1 MSTINVSRKPTY
13 SYLKPFIVENK
24 TTQTKIHEN
33 LDLPFLS
40 VRIPKERLSLL
51 RLQQSKHRNSP
62 FCLVL
67 SQLLLYLRIITVTTQ
82 NEMVPLSIHT
92 LGLNQLIGK

>member
-1 MSTINVSRKPTY
+1 MSVSRKPTY
-13 SYLKPFIVENK
+13 SCLKPFIVENK

-33 LDLPFLS
+33 LDLPFLN

-51 RLQQSKHRNSP
+51 RLQQSKHRNNP
-62 FCLVL
+62 FSLVL

-82 NEMVPLSIHT
+82 NEMVLLSIHT
-92 LGLNQLIGK
+92 LGLNQLTGK